1 MKRLLGVVAA
11 VWLAA
16 GAAAAKN
23 VVLLRVNEIIH
34 PVTAEYIAAGID
46 HAMQVNADGILI
58 ELDTPGG
65 LGSSMRQII
74 DKIIN
79 SRVPVIVYVWP
90 AGSRAASAGFYI
102 LESAD
107 IAVMTP
113 GTNTGAASP
122 IALTPWGT
130 PLPLDETTRKKVTS
144 DAAAYLRSIAGKRG
158 RNTEAGE
165 KAVTE
170 AKSWTEKEA
179 LDAKLIDAIAQSPE
193 QIFQQFDGKTI
204 TRFDGRSETLS
215 LKGASIEPFEMTA
228 RQRFLSRVLEPNIA
242 FLLLIAGI
250 LGLYVEFSHPG
261 WILPGVA
268 GAISLLLAL
277 FALNLLPVNYAGV
290 LLILLALVLFVLEAK
305 FVSHGV
311 LATGGVLAMVFGAV
325 MLFESPVPEMGVRW
339 GTAISVAIPFAAIT
353 IFLLRLV
360 LKSRAWKMA
369 TGAEEMVGEIGEVR
383 HAIEGEGVVFIHGEN
398 WRAISEQK
406 IPAGMKV
413 RVVSVEGLKVR
424 VESISTQAPPS
435 SQRSS

>member
-1 MKRLLGVVAA
+1 MKRLPAMIVALWLSAGVAP
-11 VWLAA
+11 
-16 GAAAAKN
+16 AKN

-34 PVTAEYIAAGID
+34 PITAEYIAAGIE
-46 HAMQVNADGILI
+46 HASQVNADAVLI

-65 LGSSMRQII
+65 VASSMRQII

-79 SRVPVIVYVWP
+79 SRVPVIVSVSP
-90 AGSRAASAGFYI
+90 PGSRAASAGFYI

-107 IAVMTP
+107 IAVMAP

-122 IALTPWGT
+122 IAITPWGS
-130 PLPLDETTRKKVTS
+130 PVPLDETTRKKITS
-144 DAAAYLRSIAGKRG
+144 DAAAYLRSIASKRG
-158 RNTEAGE
+158 RNVEVAE
-165 KAVTE
+165 KAVME
-170 AKSWTEKEA
+170 AKSWTDKEA
-179 LDAKLIDAIAQSPE
+179 LDAKLIDAVAASPE
-193 QIFQQFDGKTI
+193 KIFEKFDGKTI
-204 TRFDGRSETLS
+204 TRFDGRSEILS
-215 LKGASIEPFEMTA
+215 LKGASVESFEMTA

-268 GAISLLLAL
+268 GAICLLLAL

-325 MLFESPVPEMGVRW
+325 MLFESPIPEMGVRW
-339 GTAISVAIPFAAIT
+339 GTAISVAVPFAAIT

-360 LKSRAWKMA
+360 IRSRGWKMA
-369 TGAEEMVGEIGEVR
+369 AGAEEMVGEIGEVR
-383 HAIEGEGVVFIHGEN
+383 RVIDGEGIVFIHGEN
-398 WRAISEQK
+398 WRALSQQK
-406 IPAGMKV
+406 IPAGTKV
-413 RVVSVEGLKVR
+413 RVVSVEALKLR
-424 VESISTQAPPS
+424 VEPVSTEAPPS

>member
-1 MKRLLGVVAA
+1 MKRLLGVMVAL
-11 VWLAA
+11 WFA
-16 GAAAAKN
+16 GGTASAKN
-23 VVLLRVNEIIH
+23 VVLLRVDEIIH

-46 HAMQVNADGILI
+46 RAGQVNADAVLI
-58 ELDTPGG
+58 ELSTPGG
-65 LGSSMRQII
+65 LEHAMRQVI

-90 AGSRAASAGFYI
+90 SGSRAASAGFFI

-107 IAVMTP
+107 ISVMAP

-122 IALTPWGT
+122 IAVAPWGT
-130 PLPLDETTRKKVTS
+130 PVPLEETARKKITN

-158 RNTEAGE
+158 RNVEMAE

-179 LDAKLIDAIAQSPE
+179 LDAKLIDATASSPE
-193 QIFQQFDGKTI
+193 QIFQQFDGRTI
-204 TRFDGRSETLS
+204 TRFDGRSKTLA
-215 LKGASIEPFEMTA
+215 LKGANLVPFDMTA
-228 RQRFLSRVLEPNIA
+228 RQRFLNRVLEPNIA

-250 LGLYVEFSHPG
+250 LGLYAEFTHPG

-268 GAISLLLAL
+268 GGICLLLAL
-277 FALNLLPVNYAGV
+277 FALNLLPVNYTGV
-290 LLILLALVLFVLEAK
+290 LLILLALILFILEAK

-311 LATGGVLAMVFGAV
+311 LAVGGVLAMIFGAV
-325 MLFESPVPEMGVRW
+325 MLFESPVPEMEVRW

-360 LKSRAWKMA
+360 IRSRGWKMA
-369 TGAEEMVGEIGEVR
+369 AGAEEMVGEIGEVR
-383 HAIEGEGVVFIHGEN
+383 QAIEGEGVVFIHGEN
-398 WRAISEQK
+398 WRAVSQQR
-406 IPAGMKV
+406 IPVGKKV

-424 VESISTQAPPS
+424 VEPVSTEAPPS